1 MRTRE
6 EEVYRRSVERMLRRE
21 RIGWRGLVAVQRTVE
36 QAASDPARLWIRGAI
51 ELRVLAPGHGAGS
64 GDVGKFWFVPGYS
77 ASGGPDVPWSP

>member
-21 RIGWRGLVAVQRTVE
+21 RAGWRGIVAVARRVE
-36 QAASDPARLWIRGAI
+36 PAATDPAKLYRRGWM
-51 ELRVLAPGHGAGS
+51 ELRILAPGHGAGS

-77 ASGGPDVPWSP
+77 ASGGPDVPWVP